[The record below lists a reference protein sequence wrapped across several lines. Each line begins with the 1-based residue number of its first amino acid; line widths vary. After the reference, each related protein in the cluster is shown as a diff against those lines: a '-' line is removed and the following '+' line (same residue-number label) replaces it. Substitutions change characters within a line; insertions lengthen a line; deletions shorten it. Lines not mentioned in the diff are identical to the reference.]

1 MPQLIDSQTCE
12 GVGWN
17 PRLYSGVREKTGR
30 FEYWLWNPSP
40 QGGWECHFRTKD
52 RQKAI
57 RLFRHRWLV
66 IDWRYPKML
75 IWIGRNGS
83 VVDALWIKGSYWDWA
98 FRKVIRRMKP

>member
-12 GVGWN
+12 GAGWN

-40 QGGWECHFRTKD
+40 VGLQCHFRTKD

-57 RLFRHRWLV
+57 HRFLLNKGAV
-66 IDWRYPKML
+66 LRMQRAASDICLGIAIND
-75 IWIGRNGS
+75 GS
-83 VVDALWIKGSYWDWA
+83 GLCLLPEEFSL
-98 FRKVIRRMKP
+98 

>member
-40 QGGWECHFRTKD
+40 QGGWECHFRTKN

-57 RLFRHRWLV
+57 RLFLLNKDAILRMQKSASDILV
-66 IDWRYPKML
+66 GIAMND
-75 IWIGRNGS
+75 GS
-83 VVDALWIKGSYWDWA
+83 GICALPEEFSL
-98 FRKVIRRMKP
+98 

>member
-1 MPQLIDSQTCE
+1 MSQLIDAQTCE

-57 RLFRHRWLV
+57 RLFLLNKDAILRMQKSASDILV
-66 IDWRYPKML
+66 GIAMN
-75 IWIGRNGS
+75 NGS
-83 VVDALWIKGSYWDWA
+83 DICALPEEFSL
-98 FRKVIRRMKP
+98 